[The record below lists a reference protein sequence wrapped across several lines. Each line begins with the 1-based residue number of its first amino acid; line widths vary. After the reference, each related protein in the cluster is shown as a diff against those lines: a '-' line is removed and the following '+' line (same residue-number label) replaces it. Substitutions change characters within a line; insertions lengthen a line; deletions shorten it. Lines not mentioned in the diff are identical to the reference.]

1 MPKEKTNSYINR
13 IHPTGTSDPS
23 ESPILFL
30 AFNREN
36 LLWWPSGRVI
46 RAGRQR
52 PLTSSREVPSLWWVS
67 SRPPPAPPGRRE
79 KAGDEGGRK
88 GAPRTTMNGH
98 PRDTSIVGLS
108 GGRGGHPALV
118 HPGGGG
124 GGGARGRTDAM
135 ESRTTTS
142 RDTGG
147 ALRHPIYRGT
157 VGCGARKREDEKKNI
172 QMGRYIAVEGRKGG
186 REGGRDGLPR
196 AHHGAAGEGA
206 TAARW
211 EESRRRKIRTPRM
224 QRGDAHFNKLH
235 YNAREKPS
243 SGNRGPRSR
252 PVPAW
257 EQRRCFRVSESSIEG

>member
-1 MPKEKTNSYINR
+1 MVAIRP
-13 IHPTGTSDPS
+13 SDPS
-23 ESPILFL
+23 RPAAAPYFFTRSPVALVGFV
-30 AFNREN
+30 A
-36 LLWWPSGRVI
+36 
-46 RAGRQR
+46 
-52 PLTSSREVPSLWWVS
+52 
-67 SRPPPAPPGRRE
+67 PPPRPARPAGESRRRRG
-79 KAGDEGGRK
+79 AEGGTTHHDEWTSERHVDRRIIGGSG
-88 GAPRTTMNGH
+88 GAPRSR
-98 PRDTSIVGLS
+98 PSR
-108 GGRGGHPALV
+108 R
-118 HPGGGG
+118 GG
-124 GGGARGRTDAM
+124 GGGARRRTGAM

>member
-1 MPKEKTNSYINR
+1 MVFDRFAGRVPKEKTNSYINR

-124 GGGARGRTDAM
+124 GGGPPRARPPGGGGGGGR
-135 ESRTTTS
+135 SRSHGCDGKSDDHLARHRRRTAPS
-142 RDTGG
+142 DISGHRRVRG
-147 ALRHPIYRGT
+147 AEARRREEEYPNGQIYRS
-157 VGCGARKREDEKKNI
+157 
-172 QMGRYIAVEGRKGG
+172 GRKKG
-186 REGGRDGLPR
+186 REGGR
-196 AHHGAAGEGA
+196 EG
-206 TAARW
+206 W
-211 EESRRRKIRTPRM
+211 SSESTSWRRRRRSDSGSLGGIEATENKDTE
-224 QRGDAHFNKLH
+224 DA
-235 YNAREKPS
+235 
-243 SGNRGPRSR
+243 
-252 PVPAW
+252 AW
-257 EQRRCFRVSESSIEG
+257 RRAF